1 VPIPQAVI
9 QIARWHFTC
18 AELFRN
24 PASHHVIVYQCGVP
38 TVSFVVSRIAIA
50 YFRSKKIQDQVSQK
64 HHPKE

>member
-9 QIARWHFTC
+9 ETARWHFTR
-18 AELFRN
+18 AEMFRN
-24 PASHHVIVYQCGVP
+24 PASHHGIVYQCGVR
-38 TVSFVVSRIAIA
+38 TVSSVVLRIAIA